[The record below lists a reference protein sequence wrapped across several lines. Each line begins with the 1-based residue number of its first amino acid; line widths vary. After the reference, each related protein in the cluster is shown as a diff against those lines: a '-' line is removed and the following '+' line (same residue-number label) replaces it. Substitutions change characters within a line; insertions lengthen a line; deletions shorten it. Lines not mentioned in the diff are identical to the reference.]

1 MAESGDQE
9 QSTVSAAELAA
20 NITSGGIDVTP
31 DQDGGVL
38 KEIKRAGSGFD
49 GPCPG
54 DTVRVHY
61 VGTLLDGTQFDSSR
75 DRGEKF
81 EFKIGKGQVIKAW
94 DMGVA
99 TMKRGE
105 LAVLTCKSQYAY
117 GDHGSPPKIPGKATL
132 VFEVELFDWKG
143 MTSLSVTVTLSC
155 NTVYMCQHF
164 MYARTCI
171 RITLVC
177 NFEFINTLLQCCAR
191 PQVKMSHQHLT
202 AAY

>member
-143 MTSLSVTVTLSC
+143 MTSSLSVVLSC
-155 NTVYMCQHF
+155 IGVHVHVPIFFSLLMPN
-164 MYARTCI
+164 
-171 RITLVC
+171 LVIWLC
-177 NFEFINTLLQCCAR
+177 LLFAIQIF
-191 PQVKMSHQHLT
+191 VQHLLFSIFLSPILRSAHT
-202 AAY
+202 

>member
-38 KEIKRAGSGFD
+38 KEIKRAGSGVD

-177 NFEFINTLLQCCAR
+177 AILN
-191 PQVKMSHQHLT
+191 SLT
-202 AAY
+202 HCFNAVPGHR